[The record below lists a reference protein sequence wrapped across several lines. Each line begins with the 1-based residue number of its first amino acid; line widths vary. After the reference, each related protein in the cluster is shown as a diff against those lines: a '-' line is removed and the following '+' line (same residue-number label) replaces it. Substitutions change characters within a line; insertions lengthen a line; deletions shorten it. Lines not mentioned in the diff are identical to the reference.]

1 MELAERLGVSR
12 QAVAKW
18 EAGETTPDI
27 NNCITLGK
35 LYNVS
40 LDDLINY
47 SEKKSGLPLPPK
59 GRHIF
64 GTATIGER
72 GQIVIPK
79 KAREVFD
86 LNPGDDIVILGD
98 ENQGIAIVK
107 ANAMLEMMN
116 QINKYINNK
125 GEESI

>member
-1 MELAERLGVSR
+1 M
-12 QAVAKW
+12 
-18 EAGETTPDI
+18 
-27 NNCITLGK
+27 
-35 LYNVS
+35 
-40 LDDLINY
+40 DDLINY